1 MSTFSRSRNS
11 GREQS
16 ARSIRLFSFC
26 NVAAVVVAVV
36 VRTMKGNDAW
46 MEAAATGMGQREVE
60 R

>member
-1 MSTFSRSRNS
+1 
-11 GREQS
+11 
-16 ARSIRLFSFC
+16 LFSFC

-46 MEAAATGMGQREVE
+46 MEATATGMGQREVE